1 MPSSLRSK
9 LRSKEVPFLGWR
21 SGEKVWAVV
30 AGRRLSRTASPEIAG
45 GMAGGFVLLSLLIC
59 AHNPFQVVSVL
70 YHSDKLVIALA
81 HPSPTLISVWRLFF
95 G

>member
-9 LRSKEVPFLGWR
+9 LRSKEVPFLGWKIR
-21 SGEKVWAVV
+21 GEGVGGCCWQEVV
-30 AGRRLSRTASPEIAG
+30 ENCSPEIAG
-45 GMAGGFVLLSLLIC
+45 GMAGGFVLLSPLIC

-81 HPSPTLISVWRLFF
+81 HSSPTLISVWRLFF